1 MAGCTDSISTYS
13 GLFTTC
19 SSGKET
25 ASHPD
30 GAHTGAATRRRCS
43 KPDDGIKSPS
53 ADLGCLLYMACTCSA
68 NAG

>member
-1 MAGCTDSISTYS
+1 MAGYTDSISTYS

-43 KPDDGIKSPS
+43 KPDGGIKSPS
-53 ADLGCLLYMACTCSA
+53 ADLGCVLYMACTCSA